1 MSAILPKAAITG
13 VSGSGVLK
21 KQSRC
26 SLGDGFVPHIV
37 PRDDFSCEESWS
49 EWQDLNLRPPRP
61 ERSLLAHLLANY
73 SVRAGRSRMA
83 RLTLARKC
91 LIFQTRKYKAHE
103 DKRPNSII

>member
-73 SVRAGRSRMA
+73 SVRGRTEPYGATNSCPKV
-83 RLTLARKC
+83 LD
-91 LIFQTRKYKAHE
+91 F
-103 DKRPNSII
+103 PN